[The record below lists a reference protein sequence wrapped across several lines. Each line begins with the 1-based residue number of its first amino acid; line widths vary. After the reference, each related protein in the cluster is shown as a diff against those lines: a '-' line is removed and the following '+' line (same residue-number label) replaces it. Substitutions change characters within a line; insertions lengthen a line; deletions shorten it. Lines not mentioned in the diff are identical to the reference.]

1 LILMSNL
8 LTRFLVTGLAVFFL
22 ISCSKPTDTHTVS
35 WKISV
40 DGKTVLAKEATNDK
54 VAALNLT
61 LLELRLKIEGAC
73 HLGQFIH
80 ESSPTDPS
88 QKNTSITSGPNSVLS
103 SSKTLIESSPVN
115 QSMSMHTSGTL
126 HNQHTFNLMQSSTQ
140 SLTQLKLTPEVALA
154 VNQKMA
160 NHLCSIQK
168 AHIQGCTDDSRRTS
182 KKIPTDHLQLLA
194 YVQNE
199 LGMKGSA
206 EIVFDETYLSADK
219 TSKKK
224 LSKTLKIN
232 KNSFSCDLVDDRITE
247 PKKSAR

>member
-1 LILMSNL
+1 MSNL
-8 LTRFLVTGLAVFFL
+8 LTRFLVTGLVVFFL
-22 ISCSKPTDTHTVS
+22 MACSKPTDTHTVS

-40 DGKTVLAKEATNDK
+40 DGKTVLAKDATNDK

-88 QKNTSITSGPNSVLS
+88 QKNTNITSGPNSGLS
-103 SSKTLIESSPVN
+103 SGRALIETPAAS
-115 QSMSMHTSGTL
+115 QSMQTSGAL
-126 HNQHTFNLMQSSTQ
+126 QNQHVVNLTQSSTQ
-140 SLTQLKLTPEVALA
+140 SFTQLKLTPEVALA

-160 NHLCSIQK
+160 NHLCTIQK
-168 AHIQGCTDDSRRTS
+168 AQNQGCTDESRKTS
-182 KKIPTDHLQLLA
+182 KKIPLDHLQLLA

-199 LGMKGSA
+199 FGMKGAA

-219 TSKKK
+219 TRKNV
-224 LSKTLKIN
+224 LSQTVKIN
-232 KNSFSCDLVDDRITE
+232 KNSFSCDLVNNRLTE
-247 PKKSAR
+247 PKKSVR

>member
-1 LILMSNL
+1 MSNL
-8 LTRFLVTGLAVFFL
+8 LTRFLVTGSAVCFL
-22 ISCSKPTDTHTVS
+22 MACSKPTDTHTVS

-115 QSMSMHTSGTL
+115 QSMSMHTRGGL
-126 HNQHTFNLMQSSTQ
+126 NNQHTVKSSTQ
-140 SLTQLKLTPEVALA
+140 SFTQLKLTPEVALS
-154 VNQKMA
+154 VNQKME
-160 NHLCSIQK
+160 NHLCTIQK
-168 AHIQGCTDDSRRTS
+168 ANNQGCNDESRKTS
-182 KKIPTDHLQLLA
+182 KKIPADHLQLLA

-199 LGMKGSA
+199 FGMKGAA
-206 EIVFDETYLSADK
+206 EIVFDRTYLSADK
-219 TSKKK
+219 SRKKITSQ
-224 LSKTLKIN
+224 TVKIN
-232 KNSFSCDLVDDRITE
+232 KNSFSCDSVDESVSE
-247 PKKSAR
+247 PKKGVR